1 MRENRVIEQNRC
13 CHLIRR
19 RAHRAFVLTDEGQVR
34 AVALMRRVEA
44 GVQAG
49 MSYCINRTVS
59 ISSFEPPS
67 FTCFPSKAP
76 DRLSEQDIKQ
86 METIFNRLYE
96 KCKNKW
102 PRKSL

>member
-19 RAHRAFVLTDEGQVR
+19 RAHRAFFLKGEGQVR

-44 GVQAG
+44 GVQAS

-59 ISSFEPPS
+59 ISLLTIWSNCGDFVEAAV
-67 FTCFPSKAP
+67 TDCMNKA
-76 DRLSEQDIKQ
+76 QYGK
-86 METIFNRLYE
+86 
-96 KCKNKW
+96 
-102 PRKSL
+102 